1 MGTRQAHAS
10 GTTRHPAPTREGD
23 TMGYSADED
32 FDHVP
37 TDQEAAD
44 ARLLLSLPDDE
55 RRMLMDLRDARE
67 AGELGS

>member
-1 MGTRQAHAS
+1 
-10 GTTRHPAPTREGD
+10 
-23 TMGYSADED
+23 MGYSDDED

-44 ARLLLSLPDDE
+44 ARWLLSLPDDE